1 MYRSKYILPFLF
13 KHSCVGCFEG
23 LKLRLIEGFLV
34 GSSEGLSD
42 DSSEGFIVG
51 SLVVGVLV
59 VGGMLGISIESRVGD
74 MLGSG
79 VGVYV
84 GPSQPEQVPKQ

>member
-1 MYRSKYILPFLF
+1 M
-13 KHSCVGCFEG
+13 
-23 LKLRLIEGFLV
+23 
-34 GSSEGLSD
+34 
-42 DSSEGFIVG
+42 
-51 SLVVGVLV
+51 VGVPV

-84 GPSQPEQVPKQ
+84 GPSQPEKGSKAVFFNLINLTRENP